1 MAVFSYKGVGLRNV
15 GSYQISGEP
24 YITGSGDQAD
34 DVMKRYK
41 FPSVTREVTVFN
53 LPTLADGATAS
64 KEIKVHFVSGSGKF
78 TLTDAGDN
86 DDTGMGTAA
95 KWANGEVVKG
105 HHFVPLL
112 AGESVSFT
120 AKVKEIY
127 VTTVEGIAR
136 YRVMADLTG
145 IPTSSMYHLTGS
157 GHTTTP

>member
-64 KEIKVHFVSGSGKF
+64 KEIKVHFVSGSGKVSF
-78 TLTDAGDN
+78 SEAADN
-86 DDTGMGTAA
+86 DNAENAA
-95 KWANGEVVKG
+95 NWTNGEVVKG

>member
-15 GSYQISGEP
+15 GSYQISGDP
-24 YITGSGDQAD
+24 YITGSGDQANNLI
-34 DVMKRYK
+34 KRFE
-41 FPSVTREVTVFN
+41 FPTVTREVTVFN

-64 KEIKVHFVSGSGKF
+64 KEIKVHFVSGSGKVSF
-78 TLTDAGDN
+78 SEAADN
-86 DDTGMGTAA
+86 DNAA
-95 KWANGEVVKG
+95 NVAANWANGEVIKG

-127 VTTVEGIAR
+127 VTTVEGISR

-145 IPTSSMYHLTGS
+145 IPATQMYHLTGS
-157 GHTTTP
+157 GHTITP

>member
-24 YITGSGDQAD
+24 YITGSGDQATNT
-34 DVMKRYK
+34 MKRYK

-64 KEIKVHFVSGSGKF
+64 TEIKVHFVSGSAALSF
-78 TLTDAGDN
+78 TDATDN
-86 DDTGMGTAA
+86 DDTGMGTVG

-112 AGESVSFT
+112 AGQSVSFT
-120 AKVKEIY
+120 TKVKEIY
-127 VTTVEGIAR
+127 ITTVEGVAR

-145 IPTSSMYHLTGS
+145 IPATQMYHLTGS